1 MPSFAPQSKIP
12 LALCYGTRPQVI
24 KASLLIDAMSAHW
37 RVITVDTGQHY
48 DYELNAGLYQALGVR
63 RPDHLLE
70 VGSAS
75 HAEQTAAILT
85 RAAQVFVREQPAAVV
100 VIGDTN
106 STLGCALA
114 AAQLR
119 IPVVHVEA
127 GLRASDHLMAEDINR
142 RVVDELAALLCA
154 PSATAVAELA
164 TRKVHGTTVLTG
176 DIAYDVLQRNAGRA
190 GAASATRNWPLPMGE
205 PFVFV
210 TLHRAELT
218 ANAQHMCG
226 VLEGLSALPLPVVFA
241 VHPRT
246 RPVLDSPDVA
256 PAIGARIHALPPL
269 GYLEAVAAVRDAFA
283 VVTDSGGIQR
293 EAYWLGTPCVT
304 VRNETEWCETVE
316 VGANVLVPPAR
327 AGEEL
332 AARVLSHAAAARVHG
347 WQRTAYGNGDAA
359 TRIAVALGHW
369 SDERAGAPE
378 QHIP

>member
-1 MPSFAPQSKIP
+1 MPSFSPQSKIP
-12 LALCYGTRPQVI
+12 LAICYGTRPQVI
-24 KASLLIDAMSAHW
+24 KASLLIEALSRHW
-37 RVITVDTGQHY
+37 RVVTVDTGQHY

-70 VGSAS
+70 VGSAP

-85 RAAQVFVREQPAAVV
+85 RAAQVFVRERPAAVV

-127 GLRASDHLMAEDINR
+127 GLRAADHLMAEDINR
-142 RVVDELAALLCA
+142 RVVDELAELLCA
-154 PSATAVAELA
+154 PSAAAVAELHA
-164 TRKVHGTTVLTG
+164 RKVHGTTVLTG
-176 DIAYDVLQRNAGRA
+176 DIAYDVLRRNAGRTGEA
-190 GAASATRNWPLPMGE
+190 SAASGWPLPPGE

-218 ANAQHMCG
+218 ASEQHMRG
-226 VLEGLSALPLPVVFA
+226 VLDGLSALPLAVVFA

-246 RPVLDSPDVA
+246 RAILDSPQVA
-256 PAIGARIHALPPL
+256 PGMGAQVHTLPPV

-293 EAYWLGTPCVT
+293 EAYWLGTPCIT

-316 VGANVLVPPAR
+316 LGANLLVSPAR
-327 AGEEL
+327 AGKEL
-332 AARVLSHAAAARVHG
+332 AGLVLSHAVAARERGWRRNAYGDGDAAARIAEAMG
-347 WQRTAYGNGDAA
+347 EWFDA
-359 TRIAVALGHW
+359 
-369 SDERAGAPE
+369 RAGAPK
-378 QHIP
+378 QHIN